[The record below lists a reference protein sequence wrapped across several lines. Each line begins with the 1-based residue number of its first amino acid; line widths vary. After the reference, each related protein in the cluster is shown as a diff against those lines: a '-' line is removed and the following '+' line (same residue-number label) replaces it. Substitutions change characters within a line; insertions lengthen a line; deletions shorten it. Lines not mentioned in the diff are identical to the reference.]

1 MRTTRLTTVTRA
13 ACWTGLLAVLLV
25 AAAQVRADAPLVRA
39 DRPLVLADGPVTVG
53 LRVTGGE
60 WQAELTL
67 REAATVTLACPGAP
81 GFVRF
86 GGLTAPVAIQFDER
100 SRTLQL
106 RLPAGHFTVTVRAR
120 GNARAATRAE

>member
-1 MRTTRLTTVTRA
+1 MRATRCAVAMRA
-13 ACWTGLLAVLLV
+13 ACWTGLLAGLLV
-25 AAAQVRADAPLVRA
+25 AAAQVRAETPLIWA
-39 DRPLVLADGPVTVG
+39 DRPVTVG
-53 LRVTGGE
+53 LRLSDGE

-86 GGLTAPVAIQFDER
+86 DGLTAPVAIQFDER
-100 SRTLQL
+100 RRTLQL

-120 GNARAATRAE
+120 GHARAATRAE